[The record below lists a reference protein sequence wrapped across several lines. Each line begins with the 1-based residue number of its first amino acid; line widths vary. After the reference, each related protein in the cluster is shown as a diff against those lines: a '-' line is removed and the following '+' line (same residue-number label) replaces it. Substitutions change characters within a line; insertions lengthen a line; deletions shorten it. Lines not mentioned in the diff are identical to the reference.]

1 MASPLLLFS
10 LRDRL
15 IDVIVQLREILG
27 LDLDLDLD
35 LNLNLTCTA
44 DRGAL
49 GI

>member
-27 LDLDLDLD
+27 LDLDLDL
-35 LNLNLTCTA
+35 NLTCTA